1 MYSSMLFFDNCI
13 LLCFKAVLRLKI
25 NLSKSEIVPG
35 GGVLNLELSGIVGCN
50 VAHLPL
56 KCLGLFLGAQFKS
69 KIIWDGI
76 LERMKQRLV
85 SWNKIHLSKG
95 GQLTLI

>member
-1 MYSSMLFFDNCI
+1 M
-13 LLCFKAVLRLKI
+13 
-25 NLSKSEIVPG
+25 E
-35 GGVLNLELSGIVGCN
+35 ELSGILGCN

-56 KCLGLFLGAQFKS
+56 KCLGLFLGVQFMS

-85 SWNKIHLSKG
+85 SWNKIHLSNG